1 MKNKNN
7 HLHPVFKEILN
18 KHNDLS
24 EQLAEALNPTTNAEL
39 IRQAG
44 IEAEIKQIQ
53 KENSDGFK

>member
-18 KHNDLS
+18 KHNDLV

-39 IRQAG
+39 IRQAE

-53 KENSDGFK
+53 NDD